1 MTRSPPSTTCTP
13 RTAPTA
19 TLEHKNAYAYIDYL
33 TGDLNYRQ
41 RAKAEEEWAAYAKEH
56 PVGSSAFSV
65 LESPLKGISLPGPGG
80 GLPLRAGKSIQNA
93 GYNKF
98 QLHQQRHRN
107 EVNTIVEDNWGG
119 VGSFAYQTGMS
130 MGDFLLNTAIT
141 GGNQALSLAIM
152 GTGAAADATISAKD
166 RGLSDNQAFALGTI
180 AGAAEIITEK
190 VSLDALLDKTALTK
204 SAMGYFLK
212 NTLAEGSEEVGSDII
227 NLVADVLIS
236 KDKSEWQTSIDAY
249 EAEGMTEK
257 EAFWRAVGT
266 RRRTWAWT
274 SWAALS
280 PAA

>member
-1 MTRSPPSTTCTP
+1 
-13 RTAPTA
+13 
-19 TLEHKNAYAYIDYL
+19 
-33 TGDLNYRQ
+33 
-41 RAKAEEEWAAYAKEH
+41 
-56 PVGSSAFSV
+56 
-65 LESPLKGISLPGPGG
+65 
-80 GLPLRAGKSIQNA
+80 
-93 GYNKF
+93 
-98 QLHQQRHRN
+98 
-107 EVNTIVEDNWGG
+107 
-119 VGSFAYQTGMS
+119 
-130 MGDFLLNTAIT
+130 
-141 GGNQALSLAIM
+141 M

-249 EAEGMTEK
+249 EAEGMTREGGVLAGRPGPGG
-257 EAFWRAVGT
+257 EHGPGP
-266 RRRTWAWT
+266 